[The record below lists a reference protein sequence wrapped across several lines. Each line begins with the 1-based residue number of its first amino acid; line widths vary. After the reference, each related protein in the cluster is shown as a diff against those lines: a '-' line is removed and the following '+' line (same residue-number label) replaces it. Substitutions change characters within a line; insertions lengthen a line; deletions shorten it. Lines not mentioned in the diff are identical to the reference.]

1 MMSRDGL
8 SRGMARFREGEET
21 GATRGLVSMDAS
33 WQGAAG
39 RRLATRPLALA
50 ARTVLAVVGPS

>member
-1 MMSRDGL
+1 MPFMSIQVQTL
-8 SRGMARFREGEET
+8 
-21 GATRGLVSMDAS
+21 GLVRMDAS

-50 ARTVLAVVGPS
+50 MRTVSTVVGPS